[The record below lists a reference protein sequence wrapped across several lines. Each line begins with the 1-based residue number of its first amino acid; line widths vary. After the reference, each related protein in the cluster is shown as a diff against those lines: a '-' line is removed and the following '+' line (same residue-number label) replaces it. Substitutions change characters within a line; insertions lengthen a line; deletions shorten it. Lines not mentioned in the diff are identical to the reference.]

1 MLMSTKSTIPSLPQ
15 HDDAEQRTK
24 REFQLSMAHTTYNY
38 MTSYMEGVPIS
49 ADLPEQEKF
58 STAYAIKLLPVFKN
72 MVENLIV
79 VTERLFRKQITDD
92 ISTKRMDELKQAI
105 DELSD
110 GIDIRHIGEDI
121 KAIKSIF
128 SVLGDLPEAFKSLS
142 HLPQDLEK
150 ALNGLKDLAEDA
162 IEKGPTEILKNT
174 LFNVLSTESG
184 RDYLQA
190 QSIQDYED
198 LFETLSLPEMLT
210 IPQQDWMVGDEKPCM
225 QDWFFGYLQIAGFNT
240 TNLRGVQLTKPAGT
254 EIVELSSLLAK
265 MPVTDAILQ
274 QETGI
279 ANVTLQQAAEQ
290 KRLFVVD
297 YAMLDGTETTP
308 VHGEER
314 YLSAPIALFYLNN
327 DSPAG
332 YPPAEDHGVMQ
343 PVAIQLQQKFDEVTA
358 PIFTPTDSANADDQH
373 HYKWRIAK
381 YFVNVSCAIQH
392 ESVAHLGDC
401 HLTLDPMVVATNRK
415 LSDNHPLMILL
426 KPHFRFTININNS
439 ALHSLIIPGGVVATN
454 VGPKI
459 EDTWELVRQA
469 HLAWQ
474 FDDNNPDC
482 IFDIRG
488 VADIPNFPFRDDTK
502 LLWQTVNKWVESYIS
517 LYYPS
522 QDDMLQDNELQ
533 AWVNELV
540 SPNYA
545 KVTGMRGL
553 KATGNPKQPYVIDD
567 KDYLVKIIAQII
579 YIAGPQHAS
588 VNYAQY
594 PLMSYMPSVAGTIYQ
609 PAPGKNTA
617 LASEQDCLAWY
628 PPLDVSMYTF
638 LFEYLLSGVQYD
650 TFGHYSEDP
659 KIPYF
664 KDRRLTF
671 ALSKFQEELAEIEVT
686 ITRRNRSRPMEYPF
700 QLPSQIPNSI
710 SI

>member
-58 STAYAIKLLPVFKN
+58 STSYEIKLLPVFKQ
-72 MVENLIV
+72 MVENLV
-79 VTERLFRKQITDD
+79 SVTERLFRKQITDD
-92 ISTKRMDELKQAI
+92 ISIKRMDELKKAI

-128 SVLGDLPEAFKSLS
+128 SVIGDLPEAFKSLS

-150 ALNGLKDLAEDA
+150 ALSGLKNLAEDA

-210 IPQQDWMVGDEKPCM
+210 IPQQDWMIGNEKPCM

-279 ANVTLQQAAEQ
+279 GNVTLQQAAEQ
-290 KRLFVVD
+290 KRLYIVD
-297 YAMLDGTETTP
+297 YALLDGAETTP

-332 YPPAEDHGVMQ
+332 YPPAETHGVMQ
-343 PVAIQLQQKFDEVTA
+343 PVAIQLQQKFDEVNA

-373 HYKWRIAK
+373 HFKWRVAK

-415 LSDNHPLMILL
+415 LSDNHPIMILL

-469 HLAWQ
+469 HLAWK

-488 VADIPNFPFRDDTK
+488 VADIPNFPFRDDTQ
-502 LLWQTVNKWVESYIS
+502 LLWQAVNKWVKSYVY
-517 LYYPS
+517 LYYPN

-533 AWVNELV
+533 AWINELV

-553 KATGNPKQPYVIDD
+553 TATSNPKQPYVIDD

-609 PAPGKNTA
+609 PAPGKNTP

>member
-1 MLMSTKSTIPSLPQ
+1 MSTKSTIPTLPQ
-15 HDDAEQRTK
+15 QDSAEQRIK
-24 REFQLSMAHTTYNY
+24 REFQLSLAHTTYNY
-38 MTSYMEGVPIS
+38 MTSYMEGVPLS

-58 STAYAIKLLPVFKN
+58 STTYEIKLLPVFKS
-72 MVENLIV
+72 MVSNLIA
-79 VTERLFRKQITDD
+79 VTERLLKKEISDD
-92 ISTKRMDELKQAI
+92 LSIKRIDELKVAI
-105 DELSD
+105 DELKNGVNIS
-110 GIDIRHIGEDI
+110 HLGEDV

-128 SVLGDLPEAFKSLS
+128 SIIADLPNAFENIS
-142 HLPQDLEK
+142 HLPQDLAK
-150 ALNGLKDLAEDA
+150 VITGFKNLAEEA
-162 IEKGPTEILKNT
+162 ITKGPTEILKNT
-174 LFNVLSTESG
+174 LFEVLNTKSG

-198 LFETLSLPEMLT
+198 LFETLALPEMLT
-210 IPQQDWMVGDEKPCM
+210 IPQQSWMVGEEKPCM
-225 QDWFFGYLQIAGFNT
+225 QDWFFGYLQIGGFNT
-240 TNLRGVQLTKPAGT
+240 TNLRGVQLTKPEGT
-254 EIVELSSLLAK
+254 EIVELNQLLTK
-265 MPVTDAILQ
+265 MPITDDIFQ
-274 QETGI
+274 QETGN
-279 ANVTLQQAAEQ
+279 ADLTLQQAAEQ
-290 KRLFVVD
+290 KRLYVVD
-297 YAMLDGTETTP
+297 YAELDGARTTP

-314 YLSAPIALFYLNN
+314 YLSAPIALFYLN
-327 DSPAG
+327 SESRIG
-332 YPPAEDHGVMQ
+332 YPPADEQGFLQ
-343 PVAIQLQQKFDEVTA
+343 PIAIQLEQTFDAVKS
-358 PIFTPTDSANADDQH
+358 PIFTPNDAANAGDENH
-373 HYKWRIAK
+373 LKWRIAK
-381 YFVNVSCAIQH
+381 YFVNVVCAIQH
-392 ESVAHLGDC
+392 ESIAHLGDC
-401 HLTLDPMVVATNRK
+401 HLTLDPMIVATNRK
-415 LSDNHPLMILL
+415 LSENHPLMILL

-459 EDTWELVRQA
+459 EDTWELIRQA

-474 FDDNNPDC
+474 FDENNPDN

-488 VADIPNFPFRDDTK
+488 VADIPDFPFRDDTK
-502 LLWQTVNKWVESYIS
+502 LLWQATKKWVDSYVSI
-517 LYYPS
+517 YYPT
-522 QDDMLQDNELQ
+522 QQDMLQDNELQ

-553 KATGNPKQPYVIDD
+553 KATGDLKQPFVIDNR
-567 KDYLVKIIAQII
+567 DYLVKIIAQII

-609 PAPGKNTA
+609 PAPNKETQII
-617 LASEQDCLAWY
+617 SEQDCLAWY

-650 TFGHYSEDP
+650 TFGYYSEDP

-664 KDRRLTF
+664 KDRRLAE
-671 ALSKFQEELAEIEVT
+671 ALSEFQQELSEIEVT
-686 ITRRNRSRPMEYPF
+686 IRRKNRSRPMEYPF

>member
-1 MLMSTKSTIPSLPQ
+1 MSTTVPTLPQ
-15 HDDAEQRTK
+15 HDDLKSQQQ
-24 REFQLSMAHTTYNY
+24 REFQLSLAHTTYNY
-38 MTSYMEGVPIS
+38 MTSYMEGVPLS

-58 STAYAIKLLPVFKN
+58 NTAYAIKLLPVFKS
-72 MVENLIV
+72 MASNLIS
-79 VTERLFRKQITDD
+79 VTERLFKKQIQDD
-92 ISTKRMDELKQAI
+92 LSMKRMGELKQAI
-105 DELSD
+105 AELGD
-110 GIDIRHIGEDI
+110 GIDIAHVGDDV

-128 SVLGDLPEAFKSLS
+128 SIISDLPDAFENIS
-142 HLPQDLEK
+142 HLPQDLAK
-150 ALNGLKDLAEDA
+150 AVSGLKDLAEEA
-162 IEKGPTEILKNT
+162 AKKGPTEILKNT
-174 LFNVLSTESG
+174 LFNMLSTEDG

-190 QSIQDYED
+190 QSIEDYED
-198 LFETLSLPEMLT
+198 LFETIALPEMLT
-210 IPQQDWMVGDEKPCM
+210 IPQQDWMVGNQKPCM
-225 QDWFFGYLQIAGFNT
+225 QDWFFGYLQIGGFNT
-240 TNLRGVQLTKPAGT
+240 TNLRGVQITQPEGT
-254 EIVELSSLLAK
+254 EIVELTKLLEK
-265 MPVTDAILQ
+265 MPVTDQMLQ
-274 QETGI
+274 LET
-279 ANVTLQQAAEQ
+279 NNTSLTLQQAAEQ

-297 YAMLDGTETTP
+297 YSILEGARTTP

-314 YLSAPIALFYLNN
+314 YLSAPIALFYLNPK
-327 DSPAG
+327 SPEG
-332 YPPAEDHGVMQ
+332 YPPAGESGVMQ
-343 PVAIQLQQKFDEVTA
+343 PIAIQLEQQFDPNTA
-358 PIFTPTDSANADDQH
+358 PIFTPTDAANAGDPNH
-373 HYKWRIAK
+373 LKWRIAK
-381 YFVNVSCAIQH
+381 YFVNVACAIQH
-392 ESVAHLGDC
+392 ESIAHLGDC
-401 HLTLDPMVVATNRK
+401 HLTLDPMVVAANRK
-415 LSDNHPLMILL
+415 LSTNHPLMVLL

-474 FDDNNPDC
+474 FDDNNPDK

-488 VADIPNFPFRDDTK
+488 VASIPDFPFRDDTK
-502 LLWQTVNKWVESYIS
+502 LLWQAVNKWVTAYID
-517 LYYPS
+517 LYYPTS
-522 QDDMLQDNELQ
+522 ADMLGDYELQ
-533 AWVNELV
+533 AWVNEMV

-545 KVTGMRGL
+545 KVAGMRGL
-553 KATGNPKQPYVIDD
+553 RATGNDKQPFLIDD
-567 KDYLVKIIAQII
+567 KAYLIKVIAQII

-609 PAPGKNTA
+609 PAPGKETQVTD
-617 LASEQDCLAWY
+617 EKDCLAWY

-664 KDRRLTF
+664 KDTRLAD
-671 ALSKFQEELAEIEVT
+671 ALSEFQEELASIEIT
-686 ITRRNRSRPMEYPF
+686 IRRRNRSRPMDYPF

>member
-1 MLMSTKSTIPSLPQ
+1 MSSKSTIPTLPQ
-15 HDDAEQRTK
+15 QDSTEHKAQ
-24 REFQLSMAHTTYNY
+24 REFQLSLAHTDYNY
-38 MTSYMEGVPIS
+38 MTSYMEGVPLC
-49 ADLPEQEKF
+49 ADLPDQEKF
-58 STAYAIKLLPVFKN
+58 STAYEIKLLPVFKS
-72 MVENLIV
+72 MVQNLIA
-79 VTERLFRKQITDD
+79 VTESLLKKQIRDD
-92 ISTKRMDELKQAI
+92 FSINRMDELKAAI
-105 DELSD
+105 AELKD
-110 GIDIRHIGEDI
+110 GINILHIGEDV

-128 SVLGDLPEAFKSLS
+128 NILGDLPDAFENIS
-142 HLPQDLEK
+142 HLPQDLAK
-150 ALNGLKDLAEDA
+150 VLTGLKDLAEDA
-162 IEKGPTEILKNT
+162 IKKGPTEILKNT

-190 QSIQDYED
+190 QSIDDYEA

-210 IPQQDWMVGDEKPCM
+210 IPKQDWMVGEDKPCM
-225 QDWFFGYLQIAGFNT
+225 QDWFFGFLQIGGFNT
-240 TNLRGVQLTKPAGT
+240 TNLRGVQQTKPTGT
-254 EIVELSSLLAK
+254 EIVSLSELQAK
-265 MPVTDAILQ
+265 MPITDAIFQ
-274 QETGI
+274 QETGDT
-279 ANVTLQQAAEQ
+279 NLTLKQAAEQ
-290 KRLFVVD
+290 NRLYIVD
-297 YAMLDGTETTP
+297 YALLEGARTTP
-308 VHGEER
+308 VHGEDR
-314 YLSAPIALFYLNN
+314 YLAAPIALFYLNN
-327 DSPAG
+327 NAKEG
-332 YPPAEDHGVMQ
+332 YPPAGDDGFLQ
-343 PVAIQLQQKFDEVTA
+343 PIAIQLSQKFDDVIS
-358 PIFTPTDSANADDQH
+358 PIFTPTDAANADDSNH
-373 HYKWRIAK
+373 LKWRIAK
-381 YFVNVSCAIQH
+381 YFVNVACAIQH

-415 LSDNHPLMILL
+415 LSTNHPLMVLL

-459 EDTWELVRQA
+459 EDTWDMVREA

-474 FDDNNPDC
+474 FDDNNPDR

-488 VADIPNFPFRDDTK
+488 VANIPNFPFRDDTQ
-502 LLWQTVNKWVESYIS
+502 LLWQAVQNWVTSYIT

-522 QDDMLQDNELQ
+522 QKEILEDNELQ

-553 KATGNPKQPYVIDD
+553 KSTGNSKQPYAIDD
-567 KDYLVKIIAQII
+567 RDYLIKIISQII

-609 PAPGKNTA
+609 PAPTKETELKA
-617 LASEQDCLAWY
+617 EKDCLAWY

-664 KDRRLTF
+664 KDRRLTY
-671 ALSKFQEELAEIEVT
+671 ALSEFQDELADIEVK
-686 ITRRNRSRPMEYPF
+686 IRKRNKARPMEYPF
-700 QLPSQIPNSI
+700 QLPSLIPNSI

>member
-1 MLMSTKSTIPSLPQ
+1 MSDIKSIPTLPQ
-15 HDDAEQRTK
+15 HDSPEQQQT
-24 REFQLSMAHTTYNY
+24 REFQLSLAHTEYNY
-38 MTSYMEGVPIS
+38 MTSYMEGVPLS

-58 STAYAIKLLPVFKN
+58 STAYEIKLLPVFKS
-72 MVENLIV
+72 MASNLIS
-79 VTERLFRKQITDD
+79 VTERLFKKQIEDD
-92 ISTKRMDELKQAI
+92 LSFKRMDELKHAI
-105 DELSD
+105 EELGE
-110 GIDIRHIGEDI
+110 GINIAHLGDDV

-128 SVLGDLPEAFKSLS
+128 NIIGDLPKAFENIS
-142 HLPQDLEK
+142 HLP
-150 ALNGLKDLAEDA
+150 KDLAKALSGLKKLAEDTSQ
-162 IEKGPTEILKNT
+162 KGATEILKNT
-174 LFNVLSTESG
+174 LFDILSTEAG

-190 QSIQDYED
+190 ENIQDYED
-198 LFETLSLPEMLT
+198 LFETIALPQMLT
-210 IPQQDWMVGDEKPCM
+210 IPAKPWMKGDEKPCM
-225 QDWFFGYLQIAGFNT
+225 QDWFFGYLQVGGFNT
-240 TNLRGVQLTKPAGT
+240 TNLRAIKTSAPAGT
-254 EIVELSSLLAK
+254 EIVELATLLQK
-265 MPVTDAILQ
+265 MPLTDGILQ
-274 QETGI
+274 QETGDSNI
-279 ANVTLQQAAEQ
+279 TLQQAADQ
-290 KRLFVVD
+290 GRLFVTD
-297 YAMLDGTETTP
+297 YACLDGARTTP
-308 VHGEER
+308 VHGEQR
-314 YLSAPIALFYLNN
+314 YLAAPIAVFYFNPN
-327 DSPAG
+327 SPEG
-332 YPPAEDHGVMQ
+332 YPPSEHGVMQ
-343 PVAIQLQQKFDEVTA
+343 PIAIQLQQSYDEINA
-358 PIFTPTDSANADDQH
+358 PIFTPTDAANADDENGF
-373 HYKWRIAK
+373 KWRIAK

-392 ESVAHLGDC
+392 ESIAHLGDC
-401 HLTLDPMVVATNRK
+401 HLTLDPIVVATNRK
-415 LSDNHPLMILL
+415 LSTNHPLMVLL

-474 FDDNNPDC
+474 FDDNSPDK

-488 VADIPNFPFRDDTK
+488 VADLPEFPFRDDTV
-502 LLWQTVNKWVESYIS
+502 LLWQATKNWVSDYID

-522 QDDMLQDNELQ
+522 NQEVFNDYELQ

-545 KVTGMRGL
+545 KVGGMRGL
-553 KATGNPKQPYVIDD
+553 TPTGDSKHPFKIDN
-567 KDYLVKIIAQII
+567 KDYLKKIISQII

-609 PAPGKNTA
+609 PAPTKQTEIN
-617 LASEQDCLAWY
+617 SENDCIAWY

-664 KDRRLTF
+664 TDRRL
-671 ALSKFQEELAEIEVT
+671 AQPLAEFQEALADIEVT
-686 ITRRNRSRPMEYPF
+686 IRKRNKNRPMEYPF

>member
-1 MLMSTKSTIPSLPQ
+1 MSATIPTLPQ
-15 HDDAEQRTK
+15 KDNAQRQAQRK
-24 REFQLSMAHTTYNY
+24 FQLSLAHTTYNY
-38 MTSYMEGVPIS
+38 MTSYMEGVPLS

-58 STAYAIKLLPVFKN
+58 STAYEIKLLPVFKS
-72 MVENLIV
+72 MASNLIA
-79 VTERLFRKQITDD
+79 VTERLFAKQIKDD
-92 ISTKRMDELKQAI
+92 LSFNRMDELKHALG
-105 DELSD
+105 ELSD
-110 GIDIRHIGEDI
+110 GFDIEHWQGEV
-121 KAIKSIF
+121 KAIKSIIGII
-128 SVLGDLPEAFKSLS
+128 SDIPQALDGLS
-142 HLPQDLEK
+142 HLPQDLAK
-150 ALNGLKDLAEDA
+150 ALSGLKELAEQTA
-162 IEKGPTEILKNT
+162 EKGPTEILKNT
-174 LFNVLSTESG
+174 LFNILSTEAG

-190 QSIQDYED
+190 QSMQDYED
-198 LFETLSLPEMLT
+198 LFETIDLPEMLT
-210 IPQQDWMVGDEKPCM
+210 IPQQSWMKGNDKPCM

-240 TNLRGVQLTKPAGT
+240 TNLRGVRIEQPPGT
-254 EIVELSSLLAK
+254 EIVALEQLLEK
-265 MPVTDAILQ
+265 MPVTDEILQ
-274 QETGI
+274 LETGNI
-279 ANVTLQQAAEQ
+279 SLTLKQAAQQ
-290 KRLFVVD
+290 KRLYVVD
-297 YAMLDGTETTP
+297 YSMLDGARTTP

-314 YLSAPIALFYLNN
+314 YLSAPIALFYLNPQ
-327 DSPAG
+327 SPVG
-332 YPPAEDHGVMQ
+332 YPPAGDAGVMQ
-343 PVAIQLQQKFDEVTA
+343 PIAIQLEQQHHPVQV
-358 PIFTPTDSANADDQH
+358 PIFTPTDAANAGDSNH
-373 HYKWRIAK
+373 LKWRIAK
-381 YFVNVSCAIQH
+381 YFVNVACAIQH
-392 ESVAHLGDC
+392 ESIAHLGDC

-415 LSDNHPLMILL
+415 LSEHHPIMALL

-474 FDDNNPDC
+474 FDDNNPDN

-488 VADIPNFPFRDDTK
+488 VADIPDFPFRDDTQ
-502 LLWQTVNKWVESYIS
+502 LLWHAVNNWVTKYVNI
-517 LYYPS
+517 YYPS
-522 QDDMLQDNELQ
+522 QADLIDDYELQ

-545 KVTGMRGL
+545 KVAGMRGL
-553 KATGNPKQPYVIDD
+553 TATGDAKQPFVIDS
-567 KDYLVKIIAQII
+567 KAYLIKIIAQII

-609 PAPGKNTA
+609 PAPNKETSIADESG
-617 LASEQDCLAWY
+617 CLAWY

-659 KIPYF
+659 KNPYF
-664 KDRRLTF
+664 KDRRLAE
-671 ALSKFQEELAEIEVT
+671 ALSEFQEELASIEIQ
-686 ITRRNRSRPMEYPF
+686 IRRRNRTRPMEYPF

>member
-1 MLMSTKSTIPSLPQ
+1 MSTTIPTLPQ
-15 HDDAEQRTK
+15 HDNLQSQEQR
-24 REFQLSMAHTTYNY
+24 RFQLSLAHTSYNY
-38 MTSYMEGVPIS
+38 MTSYMEGVPLS

-58 STAYAIKLLPVFKN
+58 STAYEIKLLPVFKS
-72 MVENLIV
+72 MASNLIA
-79 VTERLFRKQITDD
+79 VTERLFSKQIKDD
-92 ISTKRMDELKQAI
+92 LSFSRMGELKKALG
-105 DELSD
+105 ELSD
-110 GIDIRHIGEDI
+110 GIDITHIGDEVR
-121 KAIKSIF
+121 AIKDIVSII
-128 SVLGDLPEAFKSLS
+128 SDIPEAFDNLS
-142 HLPQDLEK
+142 HLPQDLAK
-150 ALNGLKDLAEDA
+150 ALHGLKELAEQTA
-162 IEKGPTEILKNT
+162 EKGPTEILKNT
-174 LFNVLSTESG
+174 LFNILSTESG

-190 QSIQDYED
+190 QSIEDYEQ
-198 LFETLSLPEMLT
+198 LFETIALPEMLT
-210 IPQQDWMVGDEKPCM
+210 IPHQDWMVGNDKPCM
-225 QDWFFGYLQIAGFNT
+225 QDWFFGYLQIGGFNT
-240 TNLRGVQLTKPAGT
+240 TNLRGVQIEQPPGT
-254 EIVELSSLLAK
+254 EIVELSKLLEK
-265 MPVTDAILQ
+265 MPVTDQVLQ
-274 QETGI
+274 LETG
-279 ANVTLQQAAEQ
+279 NVSLTLQQAAEQ

-297 YAMLDGTETTP
+297 YSILEGARTTP

-314 YLSAPIALFYLNN
+314 YLSAPIALFYLN
-327 DSPAG
+327 PQAPTG
-332 YPPAEDHGVMQ
+332 YPPAGGSGVMQ
-343 PVAIQLQQKFDEVTA
+343 PIAIQLEQKYDPVKA
-358 PIFTPTDSANADDQH
+358 PIFTPTDAADAGDSNH
-373 HYKWRIAK
+373 LKWRIAK
-381 YFVNVSCAIQH
+381 YFVNVACAIQH
-392 ESVAHLGDC
+392 ESIAHLGDC

-415 LSDNHPLMILL
+415 LSENHPIMVLL

-474 FDDNNPDC
+474 FDDNNPDK

-488 VADIPNFPFRDDTK
+488 VADIPDFPFRDDTQ
-502 LLWQTVNKWVESYIS
+502 LLWQAVNKWVTAYVD

-522 QDDMLQDNELQ
+522 NDDLIGDYELQ

-545 KVTGMRGL
+545 KVAGMRGL
-553 KATGNPKQPYVIDD
+553 TKTGDAKQPYRIDS
-567 KDYLVKIIAQII
+567 KDYLIKVIAQII

-609 PAPGKNTA
+609 PAPDKETQIADENG
-617 LASEQDCLAWY
+617 CLAWY

-664 KDRRLTF
+664 KDRRLAD
-671 ALSKFQEELAEIEVT
+671 ALSEFQEELASIEIT
-686 ITRRNRSRPMEYPF
+686 IRRRNRTRPMEYPF

>member
-1 MLMSTKSTIPSLPQ
+1 MSTTIPTLPQ
-15 HDDAEQRTK
+15 KDNLQQQEQRK
-24 REFQLSMAHTTYNY
+24 FQLSLAHTTYNY
-38 MTSYMEGVPIS
+38 MTSYMEGVPLS

-58 STAYAIKLLPVFKN
+58 NTAYEIKLLPVFKS
-72 MVENLIV
+72 MASNLIA
-79 VTERLFRKQITDD
+79 VTERLFSKQLKDD
-92 ISTKRMDELKQAI
+92 LSFGQMDELKE
-105 DELSD
+105 ELEKLKD
-110 GIDIRHIGEDI
+110 GISITHIDEDI
-121 KAIKSIF
+121 KAIKSIVNII
-128 SVLGDLPEAFKSLS
+128 SHIPEAFEGLS
-142 HLPQDLEK
+142 HLPQDLAK
-150 ALNGLKDLAEDA
+150 ALHGLKALAEQTA
-162 IEKGPTEILKNT
+162 EKGPTEILKNT
-174 LFNVLSTESG
+174 LFNILSTEAG

-190 QSIQDYED
+190 QSIKDYED
-198 LFETLSLPEMLT
+198 LFETIDLPEMLT
-210 IPQQDWMVGDEKPCM
+210 IPHQDWMLGNDKPCM

-240 TNLRGVQLTKPAGT
+240 TNLRGVQIEQPEGT
-254 EIVELSSLLAK
+254 EIVALDKLLEK
-265 MPVTDAILQ
+265 MPVTDQVLQ
-274 QETGI
+274 LETG
-279 ANVTLQQAAEQ
+279 NTSLTLQQAAEQ

-297 YAMLDGTETTP
+297 YSILDGARTTP

-314 YLSAPIALFYLNN
+314 YLSAPIALFYLNPQ
-327 DSPAG
+327 SPAG
-332 YPPAEDHGVMQ
+332 YPPAGDSGVMQ
-343 PVAIQLQQKFDEVTA
+343 PIAIQLEQEHDPVQA
-358 PIFTPTDSANADDQH
+358 PIFTPTDAADAGDSNH
-373 HYKWRIAK
+373 LKWRIAK
-381 YFVNVSCAIQH
+381 YFVNVACAIQH
-392 ESVAHLGDC
+392 ESIAHLGDC

-415 LSDNHPLMILL
+415 LSENHPIMVLL

-459 EDTWELVRQA
+459 EDTWELVREA

-474 FDDNNPDC
+474 FDDNNPDK

-502 LLWQTVNKWVESYIS
+502 LLWDAVNNWVTKYVNI
-517 LYYPS
+517 YYPS
-522 QDDMLQDNELQ
+522 NADLVDDYELQ

-545 KVTGMRGL
+545 KVGGMRGL
-553 KATGNPKQPYVIDD
+553 TATGDAKQPYVIDN
-567 KDYLVKIIAQII
+567 KDYLIKIIAQII

-594 PLMSYMPSVAGTIYQ
+594 PLMSYMPSVAGTIYK
-609 PAPGKNTA
+609 PAPDKETQIADENG
-617 LASEQDCLAWY
+617 CLAWY

-659 KIPYF
+659 KNPYF
-664 KDRRLTF
+664 KDRRLAD
-671 ALSKFQEELAEIEVT
+671 ALSELHEELASIEIT
-686 ITRRNRSRPMEYPF
+686 IRRRNRGRPMEYPF

>member
-1 MLMSTKSTIPSLPQ
+1 MSIQSTIPTLPQ
-15 HDDAEQRTK
+15 QDTTEQKLK

-58 STAYAIKLLPVFKN
+58 STAYEIKLLPVFKK
-72 MVENLIV
+72 MVENLV
-79 VTERLFRKQITDD
+79 AVTERLFKQQIADD
-92 ISTKRMDELKQAI
+92 LSTKSIEELKKAV

-128 SVLGDLPEAFKSLS
+128 SAIADLPETIKKVS

-150 ALNGLKDLAEDA
+150 ALSGLKNLAEDA

-210 IPQQDWMVGDEKPCM
+210 IPQQVWMIGDEKPCM

-240 TNLRGVQLTKPAGT
+240 TNLRGVQLTKPEGT
-254 EIVELSSLLAK
+254 EIVELSNLLEK

-274 QETGI
+274 QETGDS
-279 ANVTLQQAAEQ
+279 NLTLQQAAEQ
-290 KRLFVVD
+290 KRLYVVD
-297 YAMLDGTETTP
+297 YALLDGAVTTP

-327 DSPAG
+327 DSPVG
-332 YPPAEDHGVMQ
+332 YPPAEEHGVMQ
-343 PVAIQLQQKFDEVTA
+343 PVAIQLQQKFNEVTA

-373 HYKWRIAK
+373 HFKWRIAK

-415 LSDNHPLMILL
+415 LSDNHPLMVLL

-474 FDDNNPDC
+474 FDDNNPDSV
-482 IFDIRG
+482 FDIRG
-488 VADIPNFPFRDDTK
+488 VAEIPNFPFRDDTQ
-502 LLWQTVNKWVESYIS
+502 LLWQAVQKWVESYVT
-517 LYYPS
+517 LYYPT
-522 QDDMLQDNELQ
+522 QQDMLQDNELQ
-533 AWVNELV
+533 AWINELV

-553 KATGNPKQPYVIDD
+553 KETGNSKQPYVIDD
-567 KDYLVKIIAQII
+567 KDYLIKVIAQII

-609 PAPGKNTA
+609 PAPGKETK
-617 LASEQDCLAWY
+617 LESEQDCLAWY

-664 KDRRLTF
+664 KDRRLTN
-671 ALSKFQEELAEIEVT
+671 ALRMFQEELAQIEVT
-686 ITRRNRSRPMEYPF
+686 ISHRNRSRPMEYPF

>member
-1 MLMSTKSTIPSLPQ
+1 MSTTIPTLPQ
-15 HDDAEQRTK
+15 HDTSENQAQRK
-24 REFQLSMAHTTYNY
+24 FQLSLAHTTYNY
-38 MTSYMEGVPIS
+38 MTSYMEGVPLS

-58 STAYAIKLLPVFKN
+58 STAYEIKLLPVFKS
-72 MVENLIV
+72 MASNLIA
-79 VTERLFRKQITDD
+79 VTERLFKKQIRDD
-92 ISTKRMDELKQAI
+92 LSFKRMGELKAAI
-105 DELSD
+105 NELSD
-110 GIDIRHIGEDI
+110 GINIRHLDDEV

-128 SVLGDLPEAFKSLS
+128 SVMSDLPDAFENIS
-142 HLPQDLEK
+142 HLPQDLAK
-150 ALNGLKDLAEDA
+150 ALSGLKELAEETA
-162 IEKGPTEILKNT
+162 KKGPTEILKNT
-174 LFNVLSTESG
+174 MFNILSTEDG

-190 QSIQDYED
+190 ESIEDYEA
-198 LFETLSLPEMLT
+198 LFETISLPEMLT
-210 IPQQDWMVGDEKPCM
+210 IPQQDWMQGDDKPCM

-240 TNLRGVQLTKPAGT
+240 TNLRGVRIEKPEGT
-254 EIVELSSLLAK
+254 EIVELDALLAK
-265 MPVTDAILQ
+265 MPLTDQMLQ
-274 QETGI
+274 LETG
-279 ANVTLQQAAEQ
+279 NTSLTLQHAAEQ

-297 YAMLDGTETTP
+297 YSVLDGARTTP

-314 YLSAPIALFYLNN
+314 YLSAPIAVFYLN
-327 DSPAG
+327 PEAPEG
-332 YPPAEDHGVMQ
+332 YPPAGEAGVMQ
-343 PVAIQLQQKFDEVTA
+343 PIAIQLEQQYDPVTA
-358 PIFTPTDSANADDQH
+358 PIFTPTDAADADDSNH
-373 HYKWRIAK
+373 LKWRIAK
-381 YFVNVSCAIQH
+381 YFVNVACAIQH
-392 ESVAHLGDC
+392 ESIAHLGDC

-415 LSDNHPLMILL
+415 LSENHPLMVLL

-459 EDTWELVRQA
+459 EDTWELVREA

-474 FDDNNPDC
+474 FDDNNPDV

-488 VADIPNFPFRDDTK
+488 VADIPDFPFRDDTQ
-502 LLWQTVNKWVESYIS
+502 LLWQAVNKWVSAYVN
-517 LYYPS
+517 LYYPTTADLL
-522 QDDMLQDNELQ
+522 DDYELQ
-533 AWVNELV
+533 AWINEMV

-545 KVTGMRGL
+545 KVAGMRGL
-553 KATGNPKQPYVIDD
+553 KETGNAKQPYVIDD
-567 KDYLVKIIAQII
+567 VNYLIKVISQII

-609 PAPGKNTA
+609 PAPGKETQIAN
-617 LASEQDCLAWY
+617 EQDCLAWY

-664 KDRRLTF
+664 KDTRLSL
-671 ALSKFQEELAEIEVT
+671 ALSEFQEELADIEIT
-686 ITRRNRSRPMEYPF
+686 IRRRNRQRPMEYPF

>member
-1 MLMSTKSTIPSLPQ
+1 MSTKPVIPTLPQ
-15 HDDAEQRTK
+15 EDNAQQQQD

-38 MTSYMEGVPIS
+38 MTSYMQGVPLC

-58 STAYAIKLLPVFKN
+58 STAYEIKLLPVFKS
-72 MVENLIV
+72 MAENLIA
-79 VTERLFRKQITDD
+79 VTETLLKKQIRDD
-92 ISTKRMDELKQAI
+92 LSLKRMGELKQAVA
-105 DELSD
+105 ELGD
-110 GIDIRHIGEDI
+110 GINIRHLEEDV

-128 SVLGDLPEAFKSLS
+128 SIIADLPDAFENLS
-142 HLPQDLEK
+142 HLPKDLEK
-150 ALNGLKDLAEDA
+150 ALTGLKDLAKDA

-190 QSIQDYED
+190 QSIGDYED
-198 LFETLSLPEMLT
+198 LFETLSLPQMLT
-210 IPQQDWMVGDEKPCM
+210 IPNQSWMTSDQKPCM

-240 TNLRGVQLTKPAGT
+240 TNLRGVQLTRPQGT
-254 EIVELSSLLAK
+254 QIVALDSLLAK
-265 MPVTDAILQ
+265 MPVTDYMLQ
-274 QETGI
+274 QETGL
-279 ANVTLQQAAEQ
+279 ADVTLAQAAEQ
-290 KRLFVVD
+290 KRLYVVD
-297 YAMLDGTETTP
+297 YAELDGARTTP

-314 YLSAPIALFYLNN
+314 YLSAPIALFYLNEN
-327 DSPAG
+327 SPVG
-332 YPPAEDHGVMQ
+332 YPPAGESGVMQ
-343 PVAIQLQQKFDEVTA
+343 PIAIQLEQQFDEVDS
-358 PIFTPTDSANADDQH
+358 PIFTPTDAGNANDSNH
-373 HYKWRIAK
+373 FKWRIAK
-381 YFVNVSCAIQH
+381 YFVNVACAIQH
-392 ESVAHLGDC
+392 ESIAHLGDC

-415 LSDNHPLMILL
+415 LSEHHPIMVLL

-488 VADIPNFPFRDDTK
+488 VADIPDFPFRDDTK
-502 LLWQTVNKWVESYIS
+502 LLWSAVNKWVESYVS
-517 LYYPS
+517 VYYPT
-522 QDDMLQDNELQ
+522 QQHMLEDKELQ

-540 SPNYA
+540 SPHYA

-553 KATGNPKQPYVIDD
+553 TATGDEKQPFVIDNVQ
-567 KDYLVKIIAQII
+567 YLIKVIAQII

-609 PAPGKNTA
+609 PAPGKNTP
-617 LASEQDCLAWY
+617 LDSEQDCLAWY

-659 KIPYF
+659 KVPYF
-664 KDRRLTF
+664 NDPRLVD
-671 ALSKFQEELAEIEVT
+671 ALREFQQELAEIEVA
-686 ITRRNRSRPMEYPF
+686 IGHKNRQRPMEYPF